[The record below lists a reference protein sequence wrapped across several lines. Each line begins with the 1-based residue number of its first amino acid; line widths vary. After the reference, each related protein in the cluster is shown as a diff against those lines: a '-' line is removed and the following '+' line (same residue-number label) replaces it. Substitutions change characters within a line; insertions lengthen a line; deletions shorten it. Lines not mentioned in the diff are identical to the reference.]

1 MWTSEPSVAMSW
13 VNTVLAAAERKGLAR
28 GQLLA
33 RAGLPPGCLE
43 GPRWPI
49 DDITRLWR
57 AAAELTADPSFGL
70 NTGRT
75 VGPGSFNVVSF
86 ILLSSATLRAGL
98 GVLQQYQRLIS
109 DGGRFQILAGE
120 RQSWVVY
127 HPQQGSLAFSPHQV
141 EAVLAATVSFSRWVT
156 GRALRPARA
165 QFSHG
170 QIGPLAAYT
179 EALAAPVQ
187 FEQAF
192 NGLLLDN
199 AVLDAPLPQAD
210 AELASLHRSRA
221 SALLSALSQPLPL
234 RRQVEQWLAGTLDGS
249 VPGREDAARHFGLG
263 ERTLARRLRDEGTH
277 YAELVDAARRT
288 LACTAVADGGEPF
301 ARIARRLGFSDA
313 SAFNRAFRRWTGQA
327 PGDWQQRRPP
337 VPRSAP
343 AAGR

>member
-1 MWTSEPSVAMSW
+1 MTLQATVSMSW
-13 VNTVLAAAERKGLAR
+13 VNTVLAAAQRQGVECAQVLAV
-28 GQLLA
+28 
-33 RAGLPPGCLE
+33 AGIAPEALQAE
-43 GPRWPI
+43 RWPI

-70 NTGRT
+70 NAGRT

-127 HPQQGSLAFSPHQV
+127 HPQQASLAFSPHQV

-165 QFSHG
+165 QFSHR
-170 QIGPLAAYT
+170 QIGPLGAYT
-179 EALAAPVQ
+179 DALAAPVQ

-221 SALLSALSQPLPL
+221 SALLAALSQPLPL

-313 SAFNRAFRRWTGQA
+313 SAFNLAFRRWTGQA

-337 VPRSAP
+337 MPRSAP